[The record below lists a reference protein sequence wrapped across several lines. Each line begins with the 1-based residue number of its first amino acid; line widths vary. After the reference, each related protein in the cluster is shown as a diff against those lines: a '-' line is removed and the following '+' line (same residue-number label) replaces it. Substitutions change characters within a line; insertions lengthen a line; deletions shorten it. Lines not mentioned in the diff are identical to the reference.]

1 LLIGGCVTGSPAL
14 APVNTSSGKKMD
26 VAARGRGSYFDHRM
40 SKNTDKSLIKSLIK
54 YCIMP

>member
-40 SKNTDKSLIKSLIK
+40 SKNTDKSLIK